1 MSYITLRNSIDVTAY
16 YFSRYTHLSRQV
28 MCVRVAEVEPF
39 LRDLP
44 NMLNKGPERERKSMF
59 VDMAHAYLMVL

>member
-1 MSYITLRNSIDVTAY
+1 MY
-16 YFSRYTHLSRQV
+16 
-28 MCVRVAEVEPF
+28 VRVAEVDSF
-39 LRDLP
+39 LGDLP